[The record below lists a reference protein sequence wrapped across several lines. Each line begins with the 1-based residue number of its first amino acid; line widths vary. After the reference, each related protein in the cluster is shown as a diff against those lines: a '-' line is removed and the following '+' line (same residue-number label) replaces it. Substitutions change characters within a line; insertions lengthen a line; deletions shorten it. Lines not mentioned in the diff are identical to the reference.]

1 MFEIGGCEEVW
12 SSYGAVELPPLT
24 QTKNTTQKPKTRIVL
39 CRQLGGVL
47 CSAVATTQHSPQL
60 TTQHKTPNVT
70 RVCGWALCCV
80 VARTIQHNAQPQTH
94 ETLSVVSSIGGS
106 VV

>member
-24 QTKNTTQKPKTRIVL
+24 QTTNTTQKPKTRIVL
-39 CRQLGGVL
+39 SRQLGGVL

-60 TTQHKTPNVT
+60 TTQHNSGFWLLCDVFL
-70 RVCGWALCCV
+70 VC
-80 VARTIQHNAQPQTH
+80 
-94 ETLSVVSSIGGS
+94 VSGGS
-106 VV
+106 STAP